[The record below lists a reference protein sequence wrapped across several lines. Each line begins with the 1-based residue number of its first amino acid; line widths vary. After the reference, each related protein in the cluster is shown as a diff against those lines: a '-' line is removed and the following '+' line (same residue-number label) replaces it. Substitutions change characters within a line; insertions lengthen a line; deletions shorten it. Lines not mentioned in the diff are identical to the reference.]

1 MKNKYGQKPK
11 TLGIFTVESKEM
23 MFYQYLPIKLA
34 GTVHLTPEKRLLGYD
49 KIILSA
55 CLDYMN
61 TFGREAFTKSY
72 VYVTVKN
79 LYQHKNGN
87 SFNREG
93 WHSDGFLTDDVNYIW
108 SDKAPTVFNLS
119 DFNIRLDDALGMK
132 DMNDQAMLQ
141 NNVTYMNNMLLR
153 LNQYVIH
160 KVGEMPESGMR
171 QFVKVSISR
180 DKYDLLGN
188 SVNYD
193 LEYNWDMKPRKE
205 VRNVPQSKIT

>member
-1 MKNKYGQKPK
+1 MKNKYGKKPK

-34 GTVHLTPEKRLLGYD
+34 GTVGLSPERRLKPYM
-49 KIILSA
+49 KIITDS

-61 TFGREAFTKSY
+61 TYGREAFTESY

-79 LYQHKNGN
+79 LYQHKEGH

-93 WHSDGFLTDDVNYIW
+93 WHSDGFLTDDINYIW
-108 SDKAPTVFNLS
+108 SDRAPTVFNLS
-119 DFNIRLDDALGMK
+119 DFDIRLDDVLGMQ
-132 DMNDQAMLQ
+132 DMNDQAIEK

-153 LNQYVIH
+153 LNQFSIH
-160 KVGEMPESGMR
+160 KVGVMPESGMR
-171 QFVKVSISR
+171 QFVKVSVSR

-188 SVNYD
+188 SVNHE
-193 LEYNWDMKPRKE
+193 LRYNWDMKPRKE
-205 VRNVPQSKIT
+205 ARNVPQSKIT